1 MEAKEVVQRAYDL
14 FGAGDMEGF
23 MNEIVH
29 DDVTWTF
36 SGEEGKH
43 PLVGVHQGK
52 ANYMANMAKIPE
64 YWNNFT
70 VKPISM
76 ISEGNKVF
84 VIIKGTADGMDTLFG
99 HYFEIEDNKTKVM
112 MTFDD
117 TLSAFIA
124 MIKQLL

>member
-64 YWNNFT
+64 YWNNFS
-70 VKPISM
+70 VKPVSM
-76 ISEGNKVF
+76 ISEDNKVF
-84 VIIKGTADGMDTLFG
+84 VIVNEPQKVWTHCLVTTL
-99 HYFEIEDNKTKVM
+99 K
-112 MTFDD
+112 
-117 TLSAFIA
+117 
-124 MIKQLL
+124 LLTVKLK

>member
-23 MNEIVH
+23 MNECVH

-64 YWNNFT
+64 YFT
-70 VKPISM
+70 IYLDLYVYIPTIRES
-76 ISEGNKVF
+76 I
-84 VIIKGTADGMDTLFG
+84 
-99 HYFEIEDNKTKVM
+99 
-112 MTFDD
+112 
-117 TLSAFIA
+117 
-124 MIKQLL
+124 

>member
-29 DDVTWTF
+29 DDITWTF

-64 YWNNFT
+64 YWNNFS
-70 VKPISM
+70 VKPVSM
-76 ISEGNKVF
+76 ISEDNKVF
-84 VIIKGTADGMDTLFG
+84 VIVNGTAEGMDTLFG
-99 HYFEIEDNKTKVM
+99 HYFEVVDGKVKVM
-112 MTFDD
+112 TTFDD
-117 TLSAFIA
+117 TLTSFNA
-124 MIKQLL
+124 MIK

>member
-23 MNEIVH
+23 MNECVH

-64 YWNNFT
+64 YWNNFS
-70 VKPISM
+70 VKPVSM
-76 ISEGNKVF
+76 ISEDNKVF
-84 VIIKGTADGMDTLFG
+84 VIVNVHVTSSCTISFIKPSISPAP
-99 HYFEIEDNKTKVM
+99 NR
-112 MTFDD
+112 
-117 TLSAFIA
+117 S
-124 MIKQLL
+124 

>member
-43 PLVGVHQGK
+43 PLVGVHQG
-52 ANYMANMAKIPE
+52 
-64 YWNNFT
+64 
-70 VKPISM
+70 
-76 ISEGNKVF
+76 
-84 VIIKGTADGMDTLFG
+84 
-99 HYFEIEDNKTKVM
+99 
-112 MTFDD
+112 
-117 TLSAFIA
+117 
-124 MIKQLL
+124 

>member
-43 PLVGVHQGK
+43 PLVGVCLL
-52 ANYMANMAKIPE
+52 YTSPSPRDRTRSRMP
-64 YWNNFT
+64 
-70 VKPISM
+70 S
-76 ISEGNKVF
+76 
-84 VIIKGTADGMDTLFG
+84 
-99 HYFEIEDNKTKVM
+99 
-112 MTFDD
+112 
-117 TLSAFIA
+117 SA
-124 MIKQLL
+124 